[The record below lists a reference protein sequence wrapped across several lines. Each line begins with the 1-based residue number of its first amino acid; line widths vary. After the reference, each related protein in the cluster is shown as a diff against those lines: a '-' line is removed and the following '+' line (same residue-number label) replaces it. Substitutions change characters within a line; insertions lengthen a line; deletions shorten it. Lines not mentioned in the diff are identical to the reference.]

1 MATIQMQ
8 RKWGIVPALVLLALS
23 SVPASL
29 AQGGEIRLLLIGDVT
44 LGESPIQEWLRDDP
58 AMRFEIIPC
67 NVENIP
73 VEDQYKAA
81 RIYTPRTE
89 EDFAARFDAMVMLD
103 TNLYFFD
110 DTQIHRFYVMV
121 ENYGIGI
128 FHAPNQRKGSAVYD
142 GFANTEMGQVFP
154 HDYSTDFN
162 WPIEKSYTIVLNRNP
177 ELEPVLTTFLDY
189 GIEGV
194 RGAKYG
200 KLVAR
205 AGSITWATMVP
216 QDQPW
221 QISWEYGEK
230 NARTWCTA
238 EDVDD
243 PWWNVISN
251 PYGTDVFLNIVLYI
265 NRRKLPENIPMIHQ
279 LRNQFKEYRTRR
291 GLIYGI
297 LDFADKF
304 GANPSKIDLAV
315 VEVDKVRDDAFD
327 SYVNQEYVQA
337 LDHMN
342 TALQRMSEIEQD
354 AMRLKDRALF
364 WIYIVE
370 WLTVTGTSILAG
382 SLIWALMVKRKL
394 YKEVV
399 TTRTAEG

>member
-1 MATIQMQ
+1 MKGSWA
-8 RKWGIVPALVLLALS
+8 V
-23 SVPASL
+23 ASL
-29 AQGGEIRLLLIGDVT
+29 LLLWLCSQPLSAAQGAGQIRLLLIGDVT

-89 EDFAARFDAMVMLD
+89 QDFAARFDAMVMLD

-121 ENYGIGI
+121 AKYGIGV
-128 FHAPNQRKGSAVYD
+128 FHSPNQHKGQPVHD

-154 HDYSTDFN
+154 HDYSTDFG
-162 WPIEKSYTIVLNRNP
+162 WPIEKSYTVVVNRNP
-177 ELEPVLTTFLDY
+177 DLEPVLTTFLDY
-189 GIEGV
+189 GIEQV

-200 KLVAR
+200 KLTAR
-205 AGSITWATMVP
+205 SGSTIWATMIP
-216 QDQPW
+216 QNLPW

-291 GLIYGI
+291 ALIYGI

-304 GANPSKIDLAV
+304 GANPSKVDLAIT
-315 VEVDKVRDDAFD
+315 ELDKRREKAFE
-327 SYVNQEYVQA
+327 SYTGQDFAEA
-337 LDHMN
+337 LEQMN
-342 TALQRMSEIEQD
+342 AALQRMSEVEKD
-354 AMRLKDRALF
+354 AMELKDRALF
-364 WIYIVE
+364 WIYVVE
-370 WLTVTGTSILAG
+370 WLSVTGTSILAG
-382 SLIWALMVKRKL
+382 SVIWALMVKRKL

-399 TTRTAEG
+399 TTKSTEA